1 MTFPDAQRGRAM
13 AVFRKS
19 SIGVKVGFPAV
30 GVDRLSAQ
38 EVEKR
43 RHLVVC
49 SQNDWRWKENVN

>member
-19 SIGVKVGFPAV
+19 SIGVKVSFPAV

-49 SQNDWRWKENVN
+49 LQNDWR